1 MTAAVYVSF
10 PVSPD
15 AYPANPDWHAQL
27 CFFVFQALRQRFGDR
42 VVFYPWETPP
52 PLRSADALVTFL
64 PHPALVHW
72 KRSVLVDNET
82 FDVDKWRH
90 AAFRRFGY
98 NARVSRVAHHD
109 QPLARQFHR
118 IVLCNDVIL
127 RRIETRDSRV
137 AERWDYLNAIC
148 DGRITV
154 HPHPIDKAFFGRLYN
169 TLPVPDRARMLVY
182 HGGWRK
188 NSAELIE
195 LLRRTGFVEE
205 EDFAIVKYIDKRD
218 DHLVR
223 YLLQKFFFVGNAS
236 FSESGP
242 INMWE
247 YLSSGHIVYGHEDWW
262 DGAGNLRL
270 CWSYDPARMEE
281 NAANLDFLLRGMS
294 REALVAER
302 DRLWRWW
309 MERTD
314 NEWGRVTDDV
324 GDQVDKLLRSSHP
337 PHYSRD
343 QSVQSPIITL
353 SDVPLRCCA
362 DGTGTE
368 VLLHGWSQPEEW
380 GTWSV
385 WNKAAMRFCVKPLP
399 ERPIA
404 LEIFYRSFLQLNHPK
419 LHIKCNVGH
428 HDIAEWECTLS
439 KPTGLARL
447 LIPVDV
453 IGRSGEVEL
462 NFTISTPR
470 SPAALGVSSDWR
482 ALGIGVEWIRASE
495 V

>member
-10 PVSPD
+10 PASPD
-15 AYPANPDWHAQL
+15 AYPANPHWHAQL

-42 VVFYPWETPP
+42 VVYCPWDTPP
-52 PLRSADALVTFL
+52 PLSGSDALVTFL

-82 FDVDKWRH
+82 FDVDQWRY

-98 NARVSRVAHHD
+98 NAPVGRTAHYD
-109 QPLARQFHR
+109 QTLAGQFHR
-118 IVLCNDVIL
+118 IVLCNDVTL
-127 RRIETRDSRV
+127 HRIECRDPQV
-137 AERWDYLNAIC
+137 AERWDYLNAAYA
-148 DGRITV
+148 GRIST

-169 TLPVPDRARMLVY
+169 TLPVPNRARMLVY

-188 NSAELIE
+188 NSAELVA
-195 LLRRTGFVEE
+195 LLRQTGFVEDK
-205 EDFAIVKYIDKRD
+205 DFAIVEYINKRD

-223 YLLQKFFFVGNAS
+223 YLLQNYFFVGNTS

-247 YLSSGHIVYGHEDWW
+247 YLSSGHIVYGHDEWW
-262 DGAGNLRL
+262 DGAGNQRL

-281 NAANLDFLLRGMS
+281 NAANLDFLLRGM
-294 REALVAER
+294 RTEALLAER

-314 NEWGRVTDDV
+314 NEWARVTEDV

-337 PHYSRD
+337 AHQPQDLSIP
-343 QSVQSPIITL
+343 SPIINL
-353 SDVPLRCCA
+353 GDQPLKCCA
-362 DGTGTE
+362 DGTGTK

-385 WNKAAMRFCVKPLP
+385 WNRASMRFCVQPP
-399 ERPIA
+399 PRRPIA
-404 LEIFYRSFLQLNHPK
+404 LELFYRSFLQPNHPK
-419 LHIKCNVGH
+419 IHIQCSVGKQ
-428 HDIAEWECTLS
+428 DIADWECTLS
-439 KPTGLARL
+439 KPTGLATL
-447 LIPVDV
+447 LIPVHM
-453 IGRSGEVEL
+453 IGKSGEVKL
-462 NFTISTPR
+462 DFRISTPR
-470 SPAALGVSSDWR
+470 SPVALGISSDWR
-482 ALGIGVEWIRASE
+482 ALGIGVEWIRAST